1 MPAAACSSGFFSGT
15 GGDAESLR
23 IVLLDRKAIPIIGT
37 VELRYRPKPSA
48 MIRMF
53 GGKSRNS
60 FPES

>member
-1 MPAAACSSGFFSGT
+1 MPAAACSSGFFFGT

-53 GGKSRNS
+53 GGKS
-60 FPES
+60 